1 MVSGVS
7 FARFRAGRMSV
18 RVCLPIAIILAAVAG
33 CTPSNRQKV
42 YPVSGAIFLNG
53 EPAVGA
59 RVFFSPAEDPA
70 NPRALRPFA
79 IVENDGSF
87 RLTTYTKYD
96 GAPAGDY
103 VVIVTWS
110 IKSAGNSGNDDGAV
124 SPDRLK
130 NVYGDPRAPKLRA
143 TVRPEPNKLEPFRLN

>member
-1 MVSGVS
+1 
-7 FARFRAGRMSV
+7 MSV

-110 IKSAGNSGNDDGAV
+110 IKSPAIRVTTTAPCRRTASRMSMATPERR
-124 SPDRLK
+124 SCARLS
-130 NVYGDPRAPKLRA
+130 DPNRTSWSRFA
-143 TVRPEPNKLEPFRLN
+143 